1 MTITWKITS
10 YLPPWKSLTTVN
22 LDYSKIGN
30 SLNVGMDTEN
40 GLSNTKNLYFF
51 KDIGGVSE
59 METNLDAI
67 TVRSETWNSKTV
79 DGGDYQSVRNFAV
92 KMAVMKNKFSKE
104 KVHIKSV

>member
-1 MTITWKITS
+1 MKITS

-67 TVRSETWNSKTV
+67 LSDQKRGIVRL
-79 DGGDYQSVRNFAV
+79 
-92 KMAVMKNKFSKE
+92 
-104 KVHIKSV
+104 